1 MKRMAKPPGR
11 GNVVLE
17 DAPIPEPGYGQVRV
31 KAVRSLISRG
41 SEIGWRYVREEAVDP
56 QIMGYS
62 MAGVIDALGEGVAHL
77 AVGDRVCAVSPH
89 AQFVVA
95 AAIPERQAKLPEIL
109 PLSPNV
115 TWDQAPY
122 WMLSASAVR
131 WTDIAPF
138 EPGSVIVILGQGLV
152 GSLILQV
159 MRAIDA
165 GTLIAVDATPLRC
178 EIASTLGADHV
189 VNAADE
195 DPVAAVRKI
204 SYGVGADLVVYA
216 VGGPAG
222 PTAFKQGMDMLA
234 DGGTL
239 HLVGKYEHQHLPL
252 SSDTIQSRRIVGGYF
267 GGQWHAGSAR
277 RALAL
282 LESGAINPDRMTTH
296 HFPYTQ
302 APQAYH
308 LLHDHTDQT
317 LGVLL
322 DWDIDDS

>member
-17 DAPIPEPGYGQVRV
+17 DAPIPQPGFGQVRV

-62 MAGVIDALGEGVAHL
+62 MAGVIDALGEGVDHL

-95 AAIPERQAKLPEIL
+95 AAIPERQAKIPEIL

-138 EPGSVIVILGQGLV
+138 EPGNVIVILGQGLI

-178 EIASTLGADHV
+178 EIAATLRPTTSSTPPKKTLSRLSGRSATASARTWSYTPSADRPAPRPSSKAWTCSPM
-189 VNAADE
+189 AARSTSSASTSINTC
-195 DPVAAVRKI
+195 PSVPTPSRAAA
-204 SYGVGADLVVYA
+204 SSAATSAASGT
-216 VGGPAG
+216 PARPAAPSPFSSPAPST
-222 PTAFKQGMDMLA
+222 PTA
-234 DGGTL
+234 
-239 HLVGKYEHQHLPL
+239 
-252 SSDTIQSRRIVGGYF
+252 
-267 GGQWHAGSAR
+267 
-277 RALAL
+277 
-282 LESGAINPDRMTTH
+282 
-296 HFPYTQ
+296 
-302 APQAYH
+302 
-308 LLHDHTDQT
+308 
-317 LGVLL
+317 
-322 DWDIDDS
+322 

>member
-1 MKRMAKPPGR
+1 MKRMAKPAGR

-17 DAPIPEPGYGQVRV
+17 DAPIPEPGYGEVRV

-62 MAGVIDALGEGVAHL
+62 MAGVVDALGEGVEHL
-77 AVGDRVCAVSPH
+77 AVGDRVGAVAPH
-89 AQFVVA
+89 AQYVVA
-95 AAIPERQAKLPEIL
+95 AAIPERQAKLPEIF
-109 PLSPNV
+109 PLTPAI

-122 WMLSASAVR
+122 WMLGASAVR

-138 EPGSVIVILGQGLV
+138 ERDDVIVILGQGLV

-159 MRAIDA
+159 MRSIDP
-165 GTLIAVDATPLRC
+165 GRLIAVDAAPLRC
-178 EIASTLGADHV
+178 ELAAALGADHV
-189 VNAADE
+189 IDASAE
-195 DPVAAVRKI
+195 DPVAAVRRL
-204 SYGVGADLVVYA
+204 SEGLGADLVVYA

-222 PTAFKQGMDMLA
+222 PKAFRQGMEMLA
-234 DGGTL
+234 EGGTL
-239 HLVGKYEHQHLPL
+239 HLIGKYEQQYLPL
-252 SSDTIQSRRIVGGYF
+252 SSEIIQSRRIVGGYF

-282 LESGAINPDRMTTH
+282 IESGAIQPDRMTTH
-296 HFPYTQ
+296 RFPYTQ
-302 APQAYH
+302 APEAFH
-308 LLHDHTDQT
+308 LLHDHPDQT

-322 DWDIDDS
+322 HWDIEES